1 MATSVRVGH
10 PAEEKPGF
18 IEEYVLPQLLL
29 EWVNNTRN
37 RGEQDKISGI
47 AYSSSRIE
55 PGELAFEGAY
65 NIVVPA
71 ECPAATGLC
80 SVRIRQF
87 EVSPPVALS
96 QSLSENPFQ
105 SAEEIASRLEA
116 QLLTR
121 PYERLPIEM
130 DPGPQVP
137 V

>member
-1 MATSVRVGH
+1 M
-10 PAEEKPGF
+10 
-18 IEEYVLPQLLL
+18 LL

-47 AYSSSRIE
+47 AYSSSRVA
-55 PGELAFEGAY
+55 PGEPAFAGAY

-96 QSLSENPFQ
+96 QLLDGSGTQ
-105 SAEEIASRLEA
+105 SAEEIAARLEA
-116 QLLTR
+116 ELMTR
-121 PYERLPIEM
+121 PYERLPIEI
-130 DPGPQVP
+130 DHGPQAP